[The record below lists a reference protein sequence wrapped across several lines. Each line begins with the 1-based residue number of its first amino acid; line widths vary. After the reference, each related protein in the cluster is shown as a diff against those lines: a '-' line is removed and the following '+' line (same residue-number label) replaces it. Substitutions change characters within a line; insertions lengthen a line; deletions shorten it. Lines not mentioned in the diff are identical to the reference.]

1 MSVSEIHVESKLY
14 PADLLSFDMAV
25 LGDIIT
31 PGAQSLDSVAL
42 VASLRSPI
50 CLIQLWRTTEIC
62 RSWANLL

>member
-14 PADLLSFDMAV
+14 PADPLSFDMAV

-50 CLIQLWRTTEIC
+50 CLIQL
-62 RSWANLL
+62 